1 MVNALRSGSLFSLA
15 VFNGFSACLVFLRL
29 GNDELT
35 VVLPEL
41 YHTSKMFLQHYFS
54 MAHEPDILWSR
65 RLRFI

>member
-1 MVNALRSGSLFSLA
+1 MVNALRSGSPFSLV

-41 YHTSKMFLQHYFS
+41 YHTSKMSSTLFFHG
-54 MAHEPDILWSR
+54 AR
-65 RLRFI
+65 T